1 MDARNNNRNAERKK
15 KKEGSNMKGENRRK
29 NTRPDV
35 EEKIERRKILKN

>member
-1 MDARNNNRNAERKK
+1 MRETTTETQKEKK
-15 KKEGSNMKGENRRK
+15 EEGSNMKGENRRK